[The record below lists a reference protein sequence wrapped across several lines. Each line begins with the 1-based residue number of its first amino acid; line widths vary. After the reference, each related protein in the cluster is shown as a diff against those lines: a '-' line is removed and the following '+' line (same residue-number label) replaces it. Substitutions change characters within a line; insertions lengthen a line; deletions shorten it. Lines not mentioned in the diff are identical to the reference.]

1 MNNSIEK
8 EDIGRIIEYKF
19 LLEAILPEV
28 KKIIEKLEDNDSLK
42 ILIEERI
49 TFISSKNI
57 HNHIWMI
64 VHDDMS
70 IYNILR
76 KSSLAKDEKEIIE
89 HLFYSFCIKEEVYN
103 KITEELTEVLER

>member
-1 MNNSIEK
+1 
-8 EDIGRIIEYKF
+8 
-19 LLEAILPEV
+19 
-28 KKIIEKLEDNDSLK
+28 
-42 ILIEERI
+42 
-49 TFISSKNI
+49 
-57 HNHIWMI
+57 MI